1 LLFLFNKEKSS
12 MALVEPMER
21 MSSFGSAASRLSVS
35 QKVDGEAE
43 NHEFVS
49 VAGDIGAR
57 TLQGGRKSTES
68 GGFRLSIDHIIP
80 ENGSVYK
87 QQEEYELQQLDSN
100 YIVNPQEQFP
110 TLVATS
116 SKVHSEDI
124 KQVGSFSNFLLFFLL
139 ISSWFNHA
147 YILFFRFRS
156 LTRSYQSY

>member
-57 TLQGGRKSTES
+57 TLQGGRKSTEG
-68 GGFRLSIDHIIP
+68 GGFGLSIDHIIP

-124 KQVGSFSNFLLFFLL
+124 KQVGSFSNFLIIIFFVNFLMV
-139 ISSWFNHA
+139 
-147 YILFFRFRS
+147 
-156 LTRSYQSY
+156 

>member
-1 LLFLFNKEKSS
+1 
-12 MALVEPMER
+12 MAIVEPMER

-35 QKVDGEAE
+35 QKVDDEAG

-57 TLQGGRKSTES
+57 TLQGGRKSTEG
-68 GGFRLSIDHIIP
+68 GGFGLSIDHIIP

-100 YIVNPQEQFP
+100 Y
-110 TLVATS
+110 LVATS

-124 KQVGSFSNFLLFFLL
+124 KQVCSFTDFFYFFFLVVESCL
-139 ISSWFNHA
+139 YFV
-147 YILFFRFRS
+147 FRFRS
-156 LTRSYQSY
+156 LTKSYQRY